1 MICCN
6 ITYYN
11 EPHYLKWWY
20 DTIYRLNQR
29 GYDIVLNIAD
39 DGSQRYPAEEFFNK
53 NHPYPTMR
61 LFRVKEDIGFNSHG
75 CRNLL
80 MQQTDTEWN
89 LLSDID
95 RRYDDDTWESMYYL
109 DGVKRGEYYAMASKS
124 KYTLNEYFIH
134 KDDFWLSGGYDEE
147 FVNIHWGDRIFFE
160 TSLDPV
166 CKRVPRDD
174 WWCEYVRGARDV
186 SDGPVAT
193 TQYPDDHTLI
203 NPNTGPWASKE
214 GRERL
219 KNFVRNRN
227 ATAEGRLNKP
237 VIEFEW
243 EQIF

>member
-1 MICCN
+1 MISCN

-11 EPHYLKWWY
+11 EPHLLKWWY
-20 DTIYRLNQR
+20 NTIIRLNQE
-29 GYDIVLNIAD
+29 GYDIRLNLAD
-39 DGSQRYPAEEFFNK
+39 DGSQRQPATDFFEK
-53 NHPYPTMR
+53 CIPHPAMR

-80 MQQTDTEWN
+80 MKQTQTEWN

-95 RRYDDDTWESMYYL
+95 RHYDNETLLSMYHL
-109 DGVKRGEYYAMASKS
+109 DDVRQSEYYSMASKS

-134 KDDFWLSGGYDEE
+134 RDDFWKSGGYDEE
-147 FVNIHWGDRIFFE
+147 FVNIHWGDRLFFE

-166 CKRVPRDD
+166 CKRTPRDD
-174 WWCEYVRGARDV
+174 WWCDYIRGARDV

-203 NPNTGPWASKE
+203 NPDTGPWSTKE
-214 GRERL
+214 GRNNL
-219 KNFVRNRN
+219 VNFVRNRN
-227 ATAEGRLNKP
+227 ATAESRLSKP
-237 VIEFEW
+237 VINFEW